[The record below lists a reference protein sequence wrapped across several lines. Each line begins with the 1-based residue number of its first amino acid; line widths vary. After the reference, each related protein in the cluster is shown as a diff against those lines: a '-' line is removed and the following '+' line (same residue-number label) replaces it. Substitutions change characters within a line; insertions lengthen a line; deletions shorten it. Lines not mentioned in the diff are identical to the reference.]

1 MGAIPGVATTR
12 GLRSSAFDRH
22 QEQKKTQLLP
32 KDLAARAG
40 KLSPEQVEAEVLR
53 ILSEKPTT
61 PGTVRPGAILPWT
74 VPLGT
79 LQAEEVRLLQAQ
91 AAELAQWGRQQQ
103 QQMLRNPLGNY
114 WG

>member
-22 QEQKKTQLLP
+22 QEEMKKQLLP
-32 KDLAARAG
+32 KDLAERAG

-53 ILSEKPTT
+53 ILSEKPKT
-61 PGTVRPGAILPWT
+61 PGPWVPLPWDGQ
-74 VPLGT
+74 L
-79 LQAEEVRLLQAQ
+79 ANSARAD
-91 AAELAQWGRQQQ
+91 AAELARWARQARQQILQ
-103 QQMLRNPLGNY
+103 NPLGNY

>member
-22 QEQKKTQLLP
+22 QEEMKKQLLP
-32 KDLAARAG
+32 KDLAERAG

-53 ILSEKPTT
+53 ILSEKPKTAG
-61 PGTVRPGAILPWT
+61 PWVPLPWDG
-74 VPLGT
+74 LAS
-79 LQAEEVRLLQAQ
+79 LRQAETAQ
-91 AAELAQWGRQQQ
+91 LAEIWGRQQQ
-103 QQMLRNPLGNY
+103 QQILQNPLGNY